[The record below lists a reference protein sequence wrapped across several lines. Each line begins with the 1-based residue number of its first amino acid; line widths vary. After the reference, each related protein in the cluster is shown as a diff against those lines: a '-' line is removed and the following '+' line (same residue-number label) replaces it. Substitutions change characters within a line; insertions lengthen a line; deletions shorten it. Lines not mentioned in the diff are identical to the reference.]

1 MKKLKLILP
10 MMAFI
15 FVIALS
21 FAFVNTTADD
31 YYATGFIKI
40 DSTWYPV
47 DVDCSQNEQYD
58 CLAQIE
64 GEPETYDVHNGPSET
79 APVLKS
85 ASPTPKVIDDPR

>member
-15 FVIALS
+15 FAIALS

-31 YYATGFIKI
+31 YYTSGFIKI
-40 DSTWYPV
+40 GTTWYPV
-47 DVDCSQNEQYD
+47 DVDCQQNEQYD

-64 GEPETYDVHNGPSET
+64 GESETYEVRNGPSET
-79 APVLKS
+79 APILKS
-85 ASPTPKVIDDPR
+85 GSPGQKVIEDPR

>member
-40 DSTWYPV
+40 GTTWYPV
-47 DVDCSQNEQYD
+47 DVDCQQNEQND

-64 GEPETYDVHNGPSET
+64 GEPETYEVHNGPSET

-85 ASPTPKVIDDPR
+85 ASPAPKVIDDPR